1 MYILLLSHRIFLTK
15 ILKENKGNKNEK
27 LLNFFLSSF
36 AHSLVSFLFLS
47 FFWEFWNKLQKKKIL
62 DLDTFQVKRNNLGQ
76 QLQGLC

>member
-1 MYILLLSHRIFLTK
+1 MYILLFSHRIFLTK

-27 LLNFFLSSF
+27 LLNFFLSYF
-36 AHSLVSFLFLS
+36 AHSLVSVLFLS
-47 FFWEFWNKLQKKKIL
+47 FFGEFWNKLQKKTL